1 MNNPT
6 QIANPNPNR
15 AAALSR
21 CPATSSDQPEPQADA
36 LISVHQICKQFGATS
51 VLDQVSLNFHA
62 GEITVII
69 GRSGSGKSTLLRVI
83 AGLTAADAG
92 SIDFDGQR
100 VVEDGAPTEAWHS
113 AQSTIGM
120 IFQSYTLWPHMNV
133 LSNLTFAPKIA
144 YKEKTKQ
151 LRKRAEA
158 ALEEVGMGGSL
169 DAKPHQLS
177 GGQRQ
182 RVAIARA
189 LMMRP
194 RLLLCDEITS
204 ALDPPVAAEVLGV
217 LTRLK
222 RDEGISVALV
232 THDMAFAAKAADR
245 LMFFD
250 NGRIA
255 FDGSPNEAFTQT
267 TNEELRKFV
276 EAVRF

>member
-6 QIANPNPNR
+6 QVTTAN
-15 AAALSR
+15 AARPSPPTALV
-21 CPATSSDQPEPQADA
+21 
-36 LISVHQICKQFGATS
+36 SVHQVCKEFGAAK
-51 VLDQVSLNFHA
+51 VLDQVSLNFHR

-83 AGLTAADAG
+83 AGLTQADGG

-100 VVEDGAPTEAWHS
+100 VVEDGEHTDAWRS

-133 LSNLTFAPKIA
+133 QANLTFAPKIA
-144 YKEKTKQ
+144 YKENAKK
-151 LRKRAEA
+151 LRERAEA

-222 RDEGISVALV
+222 KDEGISVALV

-245 LMFFD
+245 LMFID
-250 NGRIA
+250 HGRIA
-255 FDGSPNEAFTQT
+255 FDGPPTQAFTQT
-267 TNEELRKFV
+267 ENQELRKFV